1 MIDWTFLTFGL
12 PHSGK
17 SSFGEKLS
25 AENNFIH
32 INLGEILRE
41 KVRDTGT
48 PKKNKS
54 IIQTAIRNGKML
66 DRGIINKLI
75 EEKLENNYDK
85 PIIFDGFPRYESAM
99 TDFYHFMNK
108 FNREIKNVRLL
119 KFEID
124 VNESIALQKKRNPLK
139 SMNFINNRIDH
150 YFNEELEVFNK
161 MKRNHKHFSLPWK
174 NGLEYNYKL
183 VISSLKD

>member
-1 MIDWTFLTFGL
+1 MIDWTFITFGL

-25 AENNFIH
+25 SEYNFIH
-32 INLGEILRE
+32 INLGEILRG
-41 KVRDTGT
+41 KLRDTDI
-48 PKKNKS
+48 PNDKKS
-54 IIQTAIRNGKML
+54 IFQAAIRNGEML
-66 DRGIINKLI
+66 ERNIINKLI
-75 EEKLENNYDK
+75 KERLENNFAK

-99 TDFYHFMNK
+99 IDFYDFMNK

-139 SMNFINNRIDH
+139 SIKSINNRIDH
-150 YFNEELEVFNK
+150 YFNEELAVFNN
-161 MKRNHKHFSLPWK
+161 MKRNHKHFILPWK
-174 NGLEYNYKL
+174 NGFDYNYKL
-183 VISSLKD
+183 VTSSLTV